1 MFAYAFGDL
10 RVVIGVRMSGEEF
23 HLITL
28 QQTEQVVSA
37 RKRYDR
43 VQTGRGHRGMH
54 GDHDLLG
61 LVHVFQVFGHPC
73 HLPFLR
79 VGVAEQTDP
88 LDAAAAVVIVVL
100 VVVQNDVVYVADV
113 ERIVGGS
120 YVLLERQLGE
130 IVSDHFRIVVVVA
143 DHVENRAGEV
153 LHQLLVVRQL
163 VAYLHHVLRT
173 LIHGFVPERIP
184 RDVAQ
189 TERIHVRILRHF
201 GRDVGH
207 ELVLVLVDVGIF
219 ACRVRGLARQMKVG
233 EYHHHMVRVSA
244 GDLRKREIV
253 LLVVFVEQLLAHG
266 REGRITRFALDVVS
280 GGDGNEYVP
289 HFLLRGQVIDA
300 VLVGLA
306 RLIGN
311 RGEVRLV
318 DRHRPQH
325 LLLVVTLQDKLV
337 RAQVDRLGNGYY
349 DVILGHL
356 ADLGLKIFG
365 LLFRVFR
372 RGTEQEYVVFVESG
386 SHDLDGVLRDE
397 DLLRI
402 GHHEIFDEDGGDNF
416 LLFGRRFG
424 PCRIFRT
431 ADSDAQQQKC
441 GCEQI
446 R

>member
-1 MFAYAFGDL
+1 M
-10 RVVIGVRMSGEEF
+10 
-23 HLITL
+23 
-28 QQTEQVVSA
+28 
-37 RKRYDR
+37 
-43 VQTGRGHRGMH
+43 
-54 GDHDLLG
+54 
-61 LVHVFQVFGHPC
+61 
-73 HLPFLR
+73 
-79 VGVAEQTDP
+79 
-88 LDAAAAVVIVVL
+88 
-100 VVVQNDVVYVADV
+100 
-113 ERIVGGS
+113 
-120 YVLLERQLGE
+120 LLERQLRE
-130 IVSDHFRIVVVVA
+130 VVSDHLRIVVVVA

-153 LHQLLVVRQL
+153 LHQVLVVRQL

-173 LIHGFVPERIP
+173 LIHRFVPERIP

-289 HFLLRGQVIDA
+289 HLLLRGQVIDA
-300 VLVGLA
+300 VLVGLGDDDSVGHHHVCDRLFPAVDAALDGHA

-318 DRHRPQH
+318 DGHRTQH

-337 RAQVDRLGNGYY
+337 RAQVDRFGNGYY

-365 LLFRVFR
+365 LLGRVFR
-372 RGTEQEYVVFVESG
+372 RGAEQEYVVFVESG